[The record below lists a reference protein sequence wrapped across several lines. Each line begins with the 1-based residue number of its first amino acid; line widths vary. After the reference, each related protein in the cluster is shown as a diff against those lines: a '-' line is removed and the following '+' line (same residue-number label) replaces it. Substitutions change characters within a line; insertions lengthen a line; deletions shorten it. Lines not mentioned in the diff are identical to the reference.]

1 MWAGLGWAVMCR
13 AVAVCC
19 GVQLEVPAPAPA
31 PAGASSSSS
40 SSSARGAEWVTTYL
54 DDDTRVGRGNKTG
67 NTFVFRRKR
76 KPA

>member
-31 PAGASSSSS
+31 PAGASSQ
-40 SSSARGAEWVTTYL
+40 RGAEWVTTYL